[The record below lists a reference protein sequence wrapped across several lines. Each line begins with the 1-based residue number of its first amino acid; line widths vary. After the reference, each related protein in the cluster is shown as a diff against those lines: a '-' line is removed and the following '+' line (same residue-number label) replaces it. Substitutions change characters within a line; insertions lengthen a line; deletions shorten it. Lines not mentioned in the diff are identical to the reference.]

1 MSIETVSLLPEL
13 QQQMADM
20 LNKDKVDA
28 DTPLGELGID
38 SLNIVEV
45 ILISEQ
51 LYSNVMDPE
60 ALVFDEYTTLRDMD
74 LQLLEASVEI

>member
-1 MSIETVSLLPEL
+1 MSTETQSLLPEL
-13 QQQMADM
+13 QKQMADM
-20 LNKDKVDA
+20 LNKDQVDA

-74 LQLLEASVEI
+74 MQLMEASVEV